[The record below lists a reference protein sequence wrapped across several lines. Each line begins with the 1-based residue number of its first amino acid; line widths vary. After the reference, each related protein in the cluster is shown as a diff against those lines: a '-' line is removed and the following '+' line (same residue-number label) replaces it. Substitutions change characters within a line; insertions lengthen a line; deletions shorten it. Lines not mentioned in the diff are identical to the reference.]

1 MKKSAVFI
9 NVGRGDTV
17 VEEDLIQ
24 ALQDKIISGA
34 VLDVYRK
41 EPLSEDSPLW
51 QLENVLMYP
60 HCADDDPEHVDKR
73 IALISKNIEAL
84 MHGKPLT
91 NVCDKKL
98 GY

>member
-17 VEEDLIQ
+17 VEEDLIK
-24 ALQDKIISGA
+24 ALHDKIISGA
-34 VLDVYRK
+34 VLDVYRI
-41 EPLSEDSPLW
+41 EPLPKDSPLW
-51 QLENVLMYP
+51 QLPNVLMYP
-60 HCADDDPEHVDKR
+60 HCADDESTVLDKMF
-73 IALISKNIEAL
+73 ALTTKNIEAL
-84 MHGKPLT
+84 MHGKPLI